1 MGKAGTD
8 ERNRSSTERLRA
20 LARRLSD
27 DELARSLDPRW
38 TTSAIFAHIAFWDRF
53 VLARWNLAVTEGSR
67 APDRIDDTP
76 QDLINDAALPGWNAI
91 PARAALEGCLAAAAE
106 LDRFIGTLDADLV
119 VELVRDRRERLVDRS
134 LHRGEHLDALEAAFP
149 DQ

>member
-1 MGKAGTD
+1 MGEAGTD

-27 DELARSLDPRW
+27 DELARPLDPRW
-38 TTSAIFAHIAFWDRF
+38 TTSAIFAHIAFWDLF
-53 VLARWNLAVTEGSR
+53 VLARWKLAVTEGSR
-67 APDRIDDTP
+67 TPDQMDNTP
-76 QDLINDAALPGWNAI
+76 QDLINDAALPGWNAV
-91 PARAALEGCLAAAAE
+91 PPRDAADGCLAAAAE
-106 LDRFIGTLDADLV
+106 LDRFIGSLDADLV

-149 DQ
+149 AD